1 MYALRTYLKTRGIRI
16 QHLFDEFDED
26 GIGALDAL
34 QFGRL
39 ARRLIPEARD
49 EDVKYFQAMLDSDGE
64 GHVTCEGLID
74 GLEELARL
82 EVQNQGEVGQKDE
95 LKRVTAHLR
104 QRPRDFERIAEGFEE
119 YGHGYLSPREALWL
133 VNEIVSDLSPN
144 ELRHLLARLKGVAAK
159 DGYTTPGDL
168 LYALRLDST
177 AALDLYR
184 AEQADLPP
192 AEYKKDS
199 TWSLEVAMRDG
210 HCFLVDRETS
220 KVFSD
225 IGDGRWPALYGR
237 ISAGD
242 VVGAASTGLL
252 EELVAVLRRGRQEF
266 LEAFEFIQNN
276 PDEALDA
283 SRVLRVIKR
292 LVPMATEDDLQHF
305 KAAAAFHRVQQFS
318 LARFATLV
326 ERLRTAELERTAW
339 ASALEVDVLRQ
350 VAVLID
356 RHRFRVLEAYEQTWR
371 VGNTRLHPYVYDNA
385 RYLLNPATGVVFQE
399 PQIVGHMHSIDS
411 PGADPSAPQMLTVS
425 WTRSASPRPSPHSSY
440 EASPRSPRPTTDFV
454 DAMCKKLHVTALL
467 MTGPTSPLC
476 SLLSR
481 FASPGKDHLTSAQL
495 GDLVR
500 AVMPGITSAKLRYLQ
515 VMMDEDGDGNVS
527 FMELQDLFLTC
538 KLLGKSLL
546 LKNDVSVH
554 DVILKMGK
562 FMLYSDATPL
572 ELFQIFDL
580 EDVGGL
586 GRTQLQRLV
595 RVFMPALDSEEA
607 ATLVSQWLA
616 MKKDDLG
623 KMMSHLAEMRRRAE
637 QFKQLGSDAPQ
648 KKLRTS
654 WDDVRF
660 SKDRNGSQTKKS
672 SNL

>member
-1 MYALRTYLKTRGIRI
+1 VMTEMELCHLLYRLR
-16 QHLFDEFDED
+16 
-26 GIGALDAL
+26 
-34 QFGRL
+34 
-39 ARRLIPEARD
+39 
-49 EDVKYFQAMLDSDGE
+49 
-64 GHVTCEGLID
+64 
-74 GLEELARL
+74 
-82 EVQNQGEVGQKDE
+82 EV
-95 LKRVTAHLR
+95 R
-104 QRPRDFERIAEGFEE
+104 AEGSCAL
-119 YGHGYLSPREALWL
+119 HGPIAR
-133 VNEIVSDLSPN
+133 
-144 ELRHLLARLKGVAAK
+144 RHLLR
-159 DGYTTPGDL
+159 
-168 LYALRLDST
+168 ALRLVTIVHVERPPPAPRRST
-177 AALDLYR
+177 AEPPVILPLAKQPKPKTKSTAYQEP
-184 AEQADLPP
+184 APVPADGARP
-192 AEYKKDS
+192 
-199 TWSLEVAMRDG
+199 
-210 HCFLVDRETS
+210 S
-220 KVFSD
+220 K
-225 IGDGRWPALYGR
+225 
-237 ISAGD
+237 
-242 VVGAASTGLL
+242 
-252 EELVAVLRRGRQEF
+252 
-266 LEAFEFIQNN
+266 
-276 PDEALDA
+276 
-283 SRVLRVIKR
+283 
-292 LVPMATEDDLQHF
+292 
-305 KAAAAFHRVQQFS
+305 
-318 LARFATLV
+318 
-326 ERLRTAELERTAW
+326 
-339 ASALEVDVLRQ
+339 
-350 VAVLID
+350 
-356 RHRFRVLEAYEQTWR
+356 TWR

>member
-1 MYALRTYLKTRGIRI
+1 MASSREAVNPWDLPLDPLSLTSGNSAVHDENLSHSSYGIEVLAQADWLDAIDGGSEDLSSCSTNAASSWQWLLRPPPDLMYALRTYLKTRGIRI

-356 RHRFRVLEAYEQTWR
+356 RHRFRVLEAYEQ
-371 VGNTRLHPYVYDNA
+371 
-385 RYLLNPATGVVFQE
+385 
-399 PQIVGHMHSIDS
+399 
-411 PGADPSAPQMLTVS
+411 GAA
-425 WTRSASPRPSPHSSY
+425 
-440 EASPRSPRPTTDFV
+440 
-454 DAMCKKLHVTALL
+454 
-467 MTGPTSPLC
+467 
-476 SLLSR
+476 
-481 FASPGKDHLTSAQL
+481 
-495 GDLVR
+495 
-500 AVMPGITSAKLRYLQ
+500 
-515 VMMDEDGDGNVS
+515 
-527 FMELQDLFLTC
+527 
-538 KLLGKSLL
+538 
-546 LKNDVSVH
+546 
-554 DVILKMGK
+554 
-562 FMLYSDATPL
+562 
-572 ELFQIFDL
+572 
-580 EDVGGL
+580 
-586 GRTQLQRLV
+586 RLV
-595 RVFMPALDSEEA
+595 REQVAKYGVPRCSKMPASAEISA
-607 ATLVSQWLA
+607 A
-616 MKKDDLG
+616 
-623 KMMSHLAEMRRRAE
+623 
-637 QFKQLGSDAPQ
+637 
-648 KKLRTS
+648 RT
-654 WDDVRF
+654 
-660 SKDRNGSQTKKS
+660 
-672 SNL
+672 